1 MKQLLIHVLI
11 VSVFLTASISTFTSW
26 SLAADL
32 PPTTEE
38 IETDDLESEETSEMT
53 TPEITPE
60 DIGIEEDGTTP
71 MLLTN
76 QDGEPLSDQ
85 YQVVSDG
92 VNEKFRI
99 AEDATNVS
107 ITEHS
112 VCYNTAALESAGI
125 PVAGAPD
132 IQWTL
137 TDASGKTV
145 NAGNGSTS
153 YSGVLKTPG
162 HYNLGN
168 SGMTPVDSS
177 VVTWGGGGVNSG
189 TDVELEVTDITAP
202 AMKVVVTPE
211 DYHEHNTLIIEED
224 PENLDAYPINNKTAQ
239 VSLQGRNW
247 SQAGAADGA
256 APPADIKFTT
266 YFGMVAPEDADFVED
281 SKKNPDIKAKNEY
294 TMNSALD
301 SSLGEGFYVPVSVRT
316 NFDVSI
322 KDDNDPRN
330 VYREKEAKTWKL
342 SIEHNGK
349 KEVFKEPPSYI
360 FRIPNVPAT
369 SDSPRYTLTTE
380 VIDGSG
386 NAIMCNIPINV
397 IPKRMNVRDL
407 ENRSRKQ

>member
-1 MKQLLIHVLI
+1 MAETELT
-11 VSVFLTASISTFTSW
+11 SVDP
-26 SLAADL
+26 AA
-32 PPTTEE
+32 E
-38 IETDDLESEETSEMT
+38 T
-53 TPEITPE
+53 TPEVTPE
-60 DIGIEEDGTTP
+60 EIGLAPDGTAP
-71 MLLTN
+71 MILTN

-112 VCYNTAALESAGI
+112 VAYNTAALESAGV

-137 TDASGKTV
+137 TDAQGKTMD
-145 NAGNGSTS
+145 AGSGSTS
-153 YSGVLKTPG
+153 YSGVIKTPG

-211 DYHEHNTLIIEED
+211 DYHEQNLLRIKED
-224 PENLDAYPINNKTAQ
+224 PDNLDAYPITNKTAQ
-239 VSLQGRNW
+239 VTLSGRNW
-247 SQAGAADGA
+247 SQAGAANGSA
-256 APPADIKFTT
+256 APSDIKFST
-266 YFGMVAPEDADFVED
+266 YFGMVDPDDADSVDD

-294 TMNSALD
+294 VIDNSLNPAIA
-301 SSLGEGFYVPVSVRT
+301 GGFYVPVSVRT
-316 NFDVSI
+316 NFAVDI
-322 KDDNDPRN
+322 EDDNDPRD
-330 VYREKEAKTWKL
+330 VYRDKEAKTWKL
-342 SIEHNGK
+342 TIEHKGQ
-349 KEVFKEPPSYI
+349 KETFKEPPSYI

-369 SDSPRYTLTTE
+369 SDSPRYTLITE
-380 VIDGSG
+380 AIDGSG
-386 NAIMCNIPINV
+386 NSILCKIPINV
-397 IPKRMNVRDL
+397 LPKKLNVRDL
-407 ENRSRKQ
+407 ENRSKKR